1 VAPQPAP
8 QAEPVGRG
16 DGAPSVYVF
25 DAYGTLFDVRSAVAR
40 LSSRIGPEAD
50 RLSALWRTK
59 QLEYSWVRSLMRRH
73 ADFWR
78 LTDDALDFAMAAVP
92 GVDAAL
98 RDLLLD
104 AYRTLDAYP
113 EVPAVLAELRRRG
126 AKCAILSNGS
136 PEMLAGAVGSAGL
149 ADLLDAVLSVEEA
162 GIFKPD
168 PRVYRLVLD
177 RFGVGGGEVSFQ
189 SSNAWDIAG
198 AAAFGFSAVWINR
211 TAQPREYADIGPIR
225 EVSDLKALLEL

>member
-1 VAPQPAP
+1 LPA
-8 QAEPVGRG
+8 A
-16 DGAPSVYVF
+16 SVYVF
-25 DAYGTLFDVRSAVAR
+25 DAYGTLFDVHSAVAR

-50 RLSALWRTK
+50 RLSALWRVK

-78 LTDDALDFAMAAVP
+78 LTEDALDFAMAAVS

-98 RDLLLD
+98 RGPLLD

-113 EVPAVLAELRRRG
+113 EVPAVLAELRKRG

-136 PEMLAGAVGSAGL
+136 PEMLAEAVGSAGL
-149 ADLLDAVLSVEEA
+149 AELLDGVLSVEEA

-168 PRVYRLVLD
+168 PGVYRLVLD
-177 RFGVGGGEVSFQ
+177 RFGVGAEEVSFQ
-189 SSNAWDIAG
+189 SSNGWDIAG

-211 TAQPREYADIGPIR
+211 TVQPREYRDIGPVR
-225 EVSDLKALLEL
+225 EVRDLSALLED

>member
-1 VAPQPAP
+1 MPA
-8 QAEPVGRG
+8 A
-16 DGAPSVYVF
+16 SVYVF
-25 DAYGTLFDVRSAVAR
+25 DAYGTLFDVHSAVAR
-40 LSSRIGPEAD
+40 LAGRVGPEAE

-78 LTDDALDFAMAAVP
+78 LTEDALDFAMAAVP
-92 GVDAAL
+92 GVDAGL
-98 RDLLLD
+98 RRPLLD

-126 AKCAILSNGS
+126 ARCAILSNGS
-136 PEMLAGAVGSAGL
+136 PGMLADAVGSAGL
-149 ADLLDAVLSVEEA
+149 AELLDAVLSIEDA

-168 PRVYRLVLD
+168 PSVYRLVLE
-177 RFGVGGGEVSFQ
+177 RFAVPADEVSFQ

-198 AAAFGFSAVWINR
+198 ATAFGFSPVWINR
-211 TAQPREYADIGPIR
+211 AGQPREYADIGDVR
-225 EVSDLKALLEL
+225 EARDLTTLLED

>member
-1 VAPQPAP
+1 MAPQPAP
-8 QAEPVGRG
+8 QAEPVGQR
-16 DGAPSVYVF
+16 DGAASVYVF
-25 DAYGTLFDVRSAVAR
+25 DAYGTLFDVHSAVAR

-50 RLSALWRTK
+50 RLSALWRAK

-78 LTDDALDFAMAAVP
+78 LTGDALDFAMAAVP
-92 GVDAAL
+92 GVDPAL

-113 EVPAVLAELRRRG
+113 EVPAVLAELRRRN
-126 AKCAILSNGS
+126 ARCAILSNGS
-136 PEMLAGAVGSAGL
+136 PEMLADAVGSAGL
-149 ADLLDAVLSVEEA
+149 ADLLDGVLSVEEP

-168 PRVYRLVLD
+168 PSVYQLVLD
-177 RFGVGGGEVSFQ
+177 RFGVGAGEVSFQ

-198 AAAFGFSAVWINR
+198 AAAFGFAAVWINR
-211 TAQPREYADIGPIR
+211 TAQPREYPDIGPIR
-225 EVSDLKALLEL
+225 EVRDLTALLED